1 MKLIQTF
8 NEKEKEI
15 HRIACDQKV
24 DYKKIDWLLKNG
36 ASANAIEISQYEN
49 EELDCELL
57 LVQCWLDGGLKFN
70 ENGNSI
76 LSDKNFN
83 FKLLKIF
90 IDNGLDVDKYINNIL
105 GNIQFAYDRENF
117 IPMVQLL
124 LENLKSKKSI
134 NLEKALNGI
143 GTEESYHNCCTADH
157 EYANILSTMYEM
169 IEKYVERNDNPK
181 KYAIF
186 NEIFEQEIISINLYY
201 DDLKIDN
208 SNKFIADNVDIF
220 IKCEKDKL
228 DILNKYIFINNNKEV
243 SNYEKLDKNSY
254 FEKKLKEK
262 LIGQKIIDIKLKNK
276 IKDLA
281 PKAHANITV
290 IEITLS
296 NQCKLIIDM
305 DESVSFMRLR
315 IVE

>member
-1 MKLIQTF
+1 M
-8 NEKEKEI
+8 
-15 HRIACDQKV
+15 
-24 DYKKIDWLLKNG
+24 
-36 ASANAIEISQYEN
+36 
-49 EELDCELL
+49 L
-57 LVQCWLDGGLKFN
+57 LVQCWLDASLKFD

-76 LSDKNFN
+76 LPDKDFN
-83 FKLLKIF
+83 LKLLKIF

-105 GNIQFAYDRENF
+105 GDIQFTYDRENF

-134 NLEKALNGI
+134 NLEKALDGI
-143 GTEESYHNCCTADH
+143 GTEESYYNCCTVDH

-243 SNYEKLDKNSY
+243 SKYEKLDKNSY

-281 PKAHANITV
+281 PKTHANITV

-296 NQCKLIIDM
+296 NQCKFIIDM